1 VRLDRR
7 GTDTGGAQVFA
18 QMPDIVFAA
27 HAAVVGAVQRPFNA
41 VQLKAQTRTVPGL
54 DTGTKMLQQRLYIA
68 PVNIPADRILKNGAQ
83 DTLVF
88 VAHSMLA

>member
-1 VRLDRR
+1 
-7 GTDTGGAQVFA
+7 
-18 QMPDIVFAA
+18 MSYIVFAV
-27 HAAVVGAVQRPFNA
+27 HAAVVGAVQSPFNA
-41 VQLKAQTRTVPGL
+41 VQLKAQTRTVPGF
-54 DTGTKMLQQRLYIA
+54 DTGTQMLQQRLYIA